1 MQSQTIKQKQ
11 MGKFNEIIRGEEPV
25 LVDFYATWC
34 GPCQTMMPIIDDM
47 KNQFGRGLRVLKVDV
62 DKNPAASQKFK
73 VRGVPTFILFKNGE
87 IVWRGS
93 GVHSRADLT
102 KIIENAL

>member
-1 MQSQTIKQKQ
+1 
-11 MGKFNEIIRGEEPV
+11 MGKFNEIIRGDDPV

-34 GPCQTMMPIIDDM
+34 GPCQTMMPIIDDV
-47 KNQFGRGLRVLKVDV
+47 KKQFGERVRVLKIDV
-62 DKNPAASQKFK
+62 DKNQAASQQFK
-73 VRGVPTFILFKNGE
+73 VRGVPTLILFKDGE

-102 KIIENAL
+102 KIIENALL

>member
-1 MQSQTIKQKQ
+1 
-11 MGKFNEIIRGEEPV
+11 MGKFNEIIRGDDPV

-34 GPCQTMMPIIDDM
+34 GPCQTMMPIIDDV
-47 KNQFGRGLRVLKVDV
+47 KKQFGERIRVLKIDV
-62 DKNPAASQKFK
+62 DKNQAASQQFK
-73 VRGVPTFILFKNGE
+73 VRGVPTLILFKDGE

-102 KIIENAL
+102 KIIENSLL

>member
-1 MQSQTIKQKQ
+1 
-11 MGKFNEIIRGEEPV
+11 MGKFNEIIRGDDPV

-34 GPCQTMMPIIDDM
+34 GPCQTMMPIIDDV
-47 KNQFGRGLRVLKVDV
+47 KKQFGERIRVLKIDV
-62 DKNPAASQKFK
+62 DKNQAASQQFK
-73 VRGVPTFILFKNGE
+73 VRGVPTLILFKDGE

-102 KIIENAL
+102 KIIENALL